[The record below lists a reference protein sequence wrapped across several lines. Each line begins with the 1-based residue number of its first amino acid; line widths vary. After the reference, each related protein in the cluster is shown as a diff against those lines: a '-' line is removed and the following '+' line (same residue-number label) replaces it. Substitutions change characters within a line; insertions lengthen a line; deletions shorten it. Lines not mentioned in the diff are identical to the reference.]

1 MDKKLVI
8 YSSKYGH
15 TKKYA
20 EWLAEELQADICDI
34 KNILPVQN
42 YSTIIFGSSLYAGR
56 NKVATL
62 IVKYFEQ
69 LKDKKVVL
77 FTVGIL
83 NPNSETNLV
92 ETNKELDKV
101 LSPEIREKVK
111 IFHIR
116 GGIDSSK
123 LSISHKI
130 MMKFVQSIV
139 SKKAENE
146 RNDSERDFLAVYGK
160 TIDFSDKK
168 MLEPVIRYLENDKT

>member
-1 MDKKLVI
+1 MGKIAVI

-20 EWLAEELQADICDI
+20 EWLKEELQADICDI
-34 KNILPVQN
+34 NNILPLQN
-42 YSTIIFGSSLYAGR
+42 YSTIIFGSSLYAGK
-56 NKVATL
+56 NKVANL
-62 IVKYFEQ
+62 IIKCFEQ
-69 LKDKKVVL
+69 LKDKKIVL

-83 NPNSETNLV
+83 NPDSETNLA

-101 LSPEIREKVK
+101 LTPEIREKVK
-111 IFHIR
+111 IFHFR

-123 LSISHKI
+123 LSTKHKI

-139 SKKAENE
+139 SKKAESE
-146 RNDSERDFLAVYGK
+146 RNDSERDFLEVYGK

-168 MLEPVIRYLENDKT
+168 MLEPVLRYLES